1 MLDALTGFVVVGF
14 AIFIGW
20 VLGKTGVLDVAS
32 RAVLAKLVYWVLS
45 PALLFVVLSKADV
58 DALFSSLL
66 PVSAIAA
73 VAVILIYAV
82 AARLVWRRPASEALI
97 GALSAG
103 QVNANNIGIP
113 LSLYILGSAAYP
125 APVVL
130 FQLLVL
136 TPVSLSILEAS
147 AGGRFRLGAVAR
159 ALVSP
164 IIVGSA
170 LGVLVSMLGVDLPEV
185 VFAPIEL
192 IANACVPVLL
202 ISYGVS
208 LHGQRVLGAGGQRG
222 EVILASALKLLVMPA
237 LAWFVA
243 AIVFG
248 LGPQETLVVVVLA
261 ALPTAQNVFNYAQR
275 FGVGENVARDTVF
288 ITTIGCIPILVLATV
303 LLG

>member
-20 VLGKTGVLDVAS
+20 VLGRTGVLDVSS

-45 PALLFVVLSKADV
+45 PALLFVVLSSADV

-73 VAVILIYAV
+73 LTVIVTYAV
-82 AARLVWRRPASEALI
+82 VARVVWRRPAGEAVI

-103 QVNANNIGIP
+103 QVNSSNIGIP
-113 LSLYILGSAAYP
+113 LSLYLLGSAAFP

-136 TPVSLSILEAS
+136 TPVALSILEVS
-147 AGGRFRLGAVAR
+147 AGGRFRVSAIAR

-170 LGVLVSMLGVDLPEV
+170 LGVLVSVLGIKLPEV
-185 VFAPIEL
+185 IFAPIEL

-208 LHGQRVLGAGGQRG
+208 LHGQRVLGAGGRRG
-222 EVILASALKLLVMPA
+222 EVILASTLKLLVMPT
-237 LAWFVA
+237 LAWFF
-243 AIVFG
+243 AIAVFG
-248 LGPQETLVVVVLA
+248 LGAQETFVVVVLA

-275 FGVGENVARDTVF
+275 FGVGEDVARDTVF
-288 ITTIGCIPILVLATV
+288 VTTLGCIPILVLATV
-303 LLG
+303 VLG